1 MAYLK
6 PTVPTLTPAPLPRGR
21 LLDLIPT
28 ISGDVRWM
36 DGVSWAPWPS
46 RNVLASSVDTC
57 NPAPSTDI
65 DRYGCTPYVDQQSFR
80 LYDAL
85 TGGAIEFTPGELKG
99 LLSDRFA
106 LITSYAFAKELLS
119 GAASGGNSLSQAAH
133 APTGLAFGSGA
144 VPVVDAL
151 AFLEAE
157 LARTL
162 FGGQGI
168 IHVSPAVMFHAR
180 EHLERDGDR
189 WTTPSGHLVVFDGGY
204 VDAVEPTG
212 QAASSATEEWIYASG
227 PVAYEATNPRFVGGD
242 DDAFELERNLYEV
255 YMDSYGLLQFD
266 ADPVT
271 AALVTFGTES

>member
-28 ISGDVRWM
+28 ISTDARWM

-85 TGGAIEFTPGELKG
+85 TGGAIEFTAGELKG

-133 APTGLAFGSGA
+133 APTGLAFGSA
-144 VPVVDAL
+144 ATPISNAL
-151 AFLEAE
+151 AVFEAE

-162 FGGQGI
+162 FGGRGL
-168 IHVSPAVMFHAR
+168 IHMPPSMMILAQEYLV
-180 EHLERDGDR
+180 RDGDR

-204 VDAVEPTG
+204 GDAPQPSGEV
-212 QAASSATEEWIYASG
+212 ASGAGEEWLYASG

-242 DDAFELERNLYEV
+242 DDSFDFERNLYEI

-271 AALVTFGTES
+271 AVLTSYATS